1 MVPVYISSEQGEAK
15 TNIHLSDIRYYFW
28 SYTKKDLVLYLVLF
42 PLVFLMA
49 FAAAER
55 GGPMMNSRLLSM
67 TERLIA
73 SCFVSVVLPAFSLMQ
88 YLSFRSLMK
97 SIEKQW
103 PTEEDKK
110 KLSDNFAESVSVF
123 NGTMRIGKDYT
134 FLVMEQ
140 KIVDTKQILYFY
152 SKSSG
157 GRAPKTEVIATVQ
170 VQEAVSSEKEI
181 TVCYLGAL
189 KKGKEEAA
197 DLINEATSVLRTMQ
211 KE

>member
-1 MVPVYISSEQGEAK
+1 
-15 TNIHLSDIRYYFW
+15 
-28 SYTKKDLVLYLVLF
+28 
-42 PLVFLMA
+42 
-49 FAAAER
+49 
-55 GGPMMNSRLLSM
+55 MNSRLLSM